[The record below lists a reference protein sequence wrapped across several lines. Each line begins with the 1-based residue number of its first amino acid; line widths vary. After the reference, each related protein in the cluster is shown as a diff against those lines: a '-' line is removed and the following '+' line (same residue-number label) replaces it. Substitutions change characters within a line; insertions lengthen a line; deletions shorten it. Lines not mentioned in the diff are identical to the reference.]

1 MSNVFRHV
9 LDERYVGFDK
19 VWGLKIRLEQQYP
32 GLKVDCAVKHAQDWL
47 CQDVMA
53 DLDGVVLAIGSPTL
67 ERLLSR
73 RFKMVQRQL
82 PVVFTW
88 LEAMDLGGHSV
99 LTSTR
104 GEGCLECLYRDE
116 EGAQSL
122 LPRTA
127 FLEQNQRVT
136 RNLTGCASVFVPY
149 GALQARR
156 TGLMAA
162 DQLLGAITHGT
173 DAPAYQFWVG
183 TGTAAQA
190 QGLKTTNWWRRA
202 PSVSQSEATASVFG
216 RGRSRAPYRRRYP
229 HARHRAS
236 HHRIAQHGLR
246 RTDHPL
252 FLGGSGCRSGMGA
265 HSHCKSTGAGV
276 ARCPAQPSSWG

>member
-1 MSNVFRHV
+1 MWQFWGAAQLALFVADTLASAGVGRLTLVDFDVFSEDNVFRHV

-73 RFKMVQRQL
+73 RFKMAQRQL
-82 PVVFTW
+82 PVVYTW

-116 EGAQSL
+116 EGAQVVAAPHGVS
-122 LPRTA
+122 RTESA
-127 FLEQNQRVT
+127 RDTQPHRMRKRL
-136 RNLTGCASVFVPY
+136 CALRRPAGSSHRIDGGRA
-149 GALQARR
+149 GA
-156 TGLMAA
+156 
-162 DQLLGAITHGT
+162 
-173 DAPAYQFWVG
+173 
-183 TGTAAQA
+183 
-190 QGLKTTNWWRRA
+190 
-202 PSVSQSEATASVFG
+202 
-216 RGRSRAPYRRRYP
+216 RGD
-229 HARHRAS
+229 HAR
-236 HHRIAQHGLR
+236 
-246 RTDHPL
+246 
-252 FLGGSGCRSGMGA
+252 
-265 HSHCKSTGAGV
+265 
-276 ARCPAQPSSWG
+276 